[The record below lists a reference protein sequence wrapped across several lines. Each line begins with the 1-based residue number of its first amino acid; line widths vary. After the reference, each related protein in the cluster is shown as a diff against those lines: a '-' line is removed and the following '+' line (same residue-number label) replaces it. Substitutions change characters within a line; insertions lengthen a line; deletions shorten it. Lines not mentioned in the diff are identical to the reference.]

1 MKEFLNELARLW
13 WIEVGTELHKN
24 PLSEKS
30 LNGLRTILKEEYDFD
45 EIVVDYVI
53 ELTSKSLSNESTV
66 KTPTNFH
73 LGGDRTSGM
82 VVGKNDT
89 AVSAHL
95 NSDEEESVDENEE
108 EKENDEKDDKQSEK
122 GTPSGDDKEKA
133 IKDLEQSA
141 LTAKEKEKLKKEDV
155 YVKNKKSGS
164 VYTVKKANPQN
175 HTAPSKGEI
184 EKAKKDDGNKGDSEK
199 QSDKSTDDKKVNIK
213 NEKMKQEFISKTVD
227 ALLEQ
232 IGQERGAGAYGVEK
246 EDLESLKSFAEGK
259 GPKVPNYEISDK
271 DLEYAYSE
279 IEKKT
284 KDMSEASLGK
294 IRSMLQN
301 KGAADPDSVRVG
313 TPDNPG
319 PGFGRRDKVLK
330 SFLACGGISAVT
342 GRPVSIG
349 SSNVDHRVSLEN
361 GGKDEPDNWIWM
373 ETNLN
378 MMKSSLSDNELI
390 ERVEKE
396 LAKSPEEV
404 KEKKRK
410 QMVTK
415 LTKAA
420 YKKHF
425 SEVFSK
431 GGNGGITE
439 KDLDGMTVSQMKN
452 IIRGW
457 NDVYPKSS
465 DDYVNTYK
473 AQVGGSR
480 GGGRGVALSKGDLK
494 KNFLEQLN
502 KKEKVLTNEEIDVM
516 DEVLTST
523 IDKIS
528 K

>member
-1 MKEFLNELARLW
+1 MADNTQLIEEILLELSYRSKEGYPDFSKPEH
-13 WIEVGTELHKN
+13 ITI
-24 PLSEKS
+24 LSEILTEWCMTDVKYE
-30 LNGLRTILKEEYDFD
+30 LIKNLLRED
-45 EIVVDYVI
+45 
-53 ELTSKSLSNESTV
+53 
-66 KTPTNFH
+66 
-73 LGGDRTSGM
+73 
-82 VVGKNDT
+82 
-89 AVSAHL
+89 
-95 NSDEEESVDENEE
+95 DEE
-108 EKENDEKDDKQSEK
+108 DKKYFHK
-122 GTPSGDDKEKA
+122 GKG
-133 IKDLEQSA
+133 
-141 LTAKEKEKLKKEDV
+141 V
-155 YVKNKKSGS
+155 YVKIGDKD
-164 VYTVKKANPQN
+164 
-175 HTAPSKGEI
+175 
-184 EKAKKDDGNKGDSEK
+184 KDDAQRFRKDDSGKYSAVEKDGESSEVDSKTKIGGAADFQHAPDIKKDSEK
-199 QSDKSTDDKKVNIK
+199 QSDKKPNFK
-213 NEKMKQEFISKTVD
+213 NEKIKQEFISKTLD

-259 GPKVPNYEISDK
+259 GPEVPQYEVSDE

-396 LAKSPEEV
+396 LAKSPEQV

-439 KDLDGMTVSQMKN
+439 KDLDDMTVSQMKN
-452 IIRGW
+452 IVRGW
-457 NDVYPKSS
+457 NDQYPKTSEF
-465 DDYVNTYK
+465 YVNTYK

-480 GGGRGVALSKGDLK
+480 GGGRGVALSKGDLR

-502 KKEKVLTNEEIDVM
+502 KKEKVLTNEEIKVLDDV
-516 DEVLTST
+516 LKSS

>member
-1 MKEFLNELARLW
+1 MADNTQLIEEILLELSYRSDEGYPDFSKPEH
-13 WIEVGTELHKN
+13 ITI
-24 PLSEKS
+24 LSEILTEWCMVDVKYE
-30 LNGLRTILKEEYDFD
+30 LIKNLLKED
-45 EIVVDYVI
+45 
-53 ELTSKSLSNESTV
+53 
-66 KTPTNFH
+66 
-73 LGGDRTSGM
+73 
-82 VVGKNDT
+82 
-89 AVSAHL
+89 
-95 NSDEEESVDENEE
+95 
-108 EKENDEKDDKQSEK
+108 EKEDKKYFGIGGNTYVKKTDVDSKGKAKPNAQRFTKDD
-122 GTPSGDDKEKA
+122 SGNYKAVEDKEG
-133 IKDLEQSA
+133 DE
-141 LTAKEKEKLKKEDV
+141 T
-155 YVKNKKSGS
+155 
-164 VYTVKKANPQN
+164 P
-175 HTAPSKGEI
+175 
-184 EKAKKDDGNKGDSEK
+184 KKDPQKISGADDFQHAPDIKKDSEK
-199 QSDKSTDDKKVNIK
+199 KSDKSTDVKKVNFK
-213 NEKMKQEFISKTVD
+213 NEKMKREFISKTID

-259 GPKVPNYEISDK
+259 GPEVPQYEVSDE
-271 DLEYAYSE
+271 DLDFAYSE

-396 LAKSPEEV
+396 LSKSPEEV
-404 KEKKRK
+404 QEKKRK

-439 KDLDGMTVSQMKN
+439 KDLDDMTVSQMKN

-457 NDVYPKSS
+457 NDQYPKTSEF
-465 DDYVNTYK
+465 YVNTYK

-502 KKEKVLTNEEIDVM
+502 KKEKVLTNEEIKVLDDV
-516 DEVLTST
+516 LRST